1 MRAVASGAVQV
12 KLWAGLWVDVFQAFP
27 AKPLR
32 EMVGT
37 RRLESPDLYR
47 VKLEVNNLKPFA

>member
-1 MRAVASGAVQV
+1 M